1 MPEGGLKAGAG
12 AKAFARYSLSHVVRA
27 QLACEDLRCRYYAGV
42 YLLKHL
48 MLSQQDKYWR
58 SLRHVLGTAQQL
70 NGERLVGREGRRQ
83 LCRRADC
90 KFAHPEGHGDTT
102 TTVTNTSNTAAC
114 RFGWNCSRLDC
125 WYAQPDG
132 RAIDSSPQQLQVP
145 HANPTPSPRTI
156 AGVKHE
162 EMVGPAMLALL
173 RERFGQGLQA
183 LPPKLG
189 AASTPD
195 ECRSSV
201 VLLAP
206 AAAQLAAVAQRLEA
220 VLQELRVE
228 AASEVSEVP
237 LLGSTRCHGPPAGL
251 HEVPL
256 LGSTRS
262 PCWAPRG
269 PPAGLHEVPLLG
281 STRSP
286 CWAPRGP
293 PAGLHEVPPAGLH
306 EVPLLGSTRSPC
318 WAPRGPPAGLH
329 EVPLLGSTRCLLGP
343 GGELLRLLTAG
354 QHVTLAVGG
363 FSEAWAQEGALSGL
377 FGRHGRVL
385 AVRLLRDVGGGGGHS
400 GGAAAAAGSPG
411 GGAGHVGR
419 VTMGSVE
426 EAAAA
431 QAALHGTI
439 LPGGGGRLAVSGY
452 QPPPSHK
459 LFRPNALLHL
469 ACSCGRPSGLAFAEL
484 AGGAA
489 AVEKAVREAGQS
501 SQARPYQGRRRYGGD
516 DGRRGMI
523 HLGGS
528 AWLFASASKASR
540 SVLQLEACQEDR
552 DDPGSPAA
560 ALLRDP
566 ERLRRAL
573 VQRCGAVTKLTVMQE
588 PDPSLRREQR
598 AGVLAARLRSLLQQ
612 YGNVTSLDIK
622 PYDSVRHRGSAFV
635 SFETAQECAAA
646 CQALDGSTRAA
657 PWLSRQP
664 LKANNDLICRLRL
677 DGRCYAALRGRLAA
691 EVAKLAVSCPGVRV
705 AVKPLDLDATG
716 ADGAAGPGGAAAG
729 SGAGGASIKLRGQDV
744 AQVLAAKRA
753 LEAAT
758 SGRLVRL
765 GDEPPPAAGAAAGV
779 AGAASAAP
787 QSAMLFLLS
796 PPGKAL
802 VKQVEAELGGGD
814 ACVHIRW
821 DRGLGQL
828 RLYSSREEH
837 LAAAEA
843 RLRSA
848 LAVRQAALAGGG
860 AAAAADGAAAAATT
874 AVREPLSPARFRVLL
889 DAGGQSWLEGLA
901 ERHCLGAA
909 ALTFVPLGVV
919 LEGDGGAVAAA
930 RAELE
935 QLLAAPPA
943 QQLGEAAAAQEGSG
957 GEEEAQQ
964 PQQQQQEEE
973 AEEAPPCP
981 VCFCPAEPP
990 HRLLLCGHTY
1000 CRPCAQQLL
1009 LAAASGSQLPAACC
1023 QEGCGRGVSLR
1034 DCLALLG
1041 SEEMERVHASALRAH
1056 VGRHPERYGCCLTP
1070 DCGQVYD
1077 KQVAAAAAP
1086 GPGGGSDAAA
1096 RGPLFCYDCCL
1107 SSWCTA
1113 CMVPWHAGQSCAE
1126 YQAGRKGDSEFQQWA
1141 KKHSK
1146 PCPKCRAPIEKREG
1160 CNHMTCSRCSAHFCW
1175 LCGEGF
1181 AEAGSTYDHLVKRHG
1196 GIFDAGYGGG

>member
-1 MPEGGLKAGAG
+1 
-12 AKAFARYSLSHVVRA
+12 
-27 QLACEDLRCRYYAGV
+27 
-42 YLLKHL
+42 
-48 MLSQQDKYWR
+48 
-58 SLRHVLGTAQQL
+58 
-70 NGERLVGREGRRQ
+70 
-83 LCRRADC
+83 
-90 KFAHPEGHGDTT
+90 
-102 TTVTNTSNTAAC
+102 
-114 RFGWNCSRLDC
+114 
-125 WYAQPDG
+125 
-132 RAIDSSPQQLQVP
+132 
-145 HANPTPSPRTI
+145 
-156 AGVKHE
+156 
-162 EMVGPAMLALL
+162 MVGPAMLALL

-206 AAAQLAAVAQRLEA
+206 AAAQLAAAVQRLEA

-228 AASEVSEVP
+228 AASEVS
-237 LLGSTRCHGPPAGL
+237 
-251 HEVPL
+251 
-256 LGSTRS
+256 
-262 PCWAPRG
+262 
-269 PPAGLHEVPLLG
+269 
-281 STRSP
+281 
-286 CWAPRGP
+286 
-293 PAGLHEVPPAGLH
+293 
-306 EVPLLGSTRSPC
+306 
-318 WAPRGPPAGLH
+318 

-354 QHVTLAVGG
+354 QHVTLAMGG
-363 FSEAWAQEGALSGL
+363 FGEAWAQEGALAGV

-385 AVRLLRDVGGGGGHS
+385 SVRLLRDVGGGGGHG
-400 GGAAAAAGSPG
+400 GGAAAAAGSSAS
-411 GGAGHVGR
+411 GGAGHVAR
-419 VTMGSVE
+419 VTMGGVE

-439 LPGGGGRLAVSGY
+439 LPGGGGRQAVSGD

-469 ACSCGRPSGLAFAEL
+469 AWSCGRPSGLAFAEL

-489 AVEKAVREAGQS
+489 AVDKAVREAGQA
-501 SQARPYQGRRRYGGD
+501 QIRPHLGRRRYGGD
-516 DGRRGMI
+516 GGRRGMI
-523 HLGGS
+523 DLGGG

-540 SVLQLEACQEDR
+540 SVLQLKACQEDR
-552 DDPGSPAA
+552 DDPGSPAT

-566 ERLRRAL
+566 ERLRQAL

-588 PDPSLRREQR
+588 PDPGLRREQR

-622 PYDSVRHRGSAFV
+622 PYDSVRHRGSAFA

-646 CQALDGSTRAA
+646 CQALDGSTRTA

-664 LKANNDLICRLRL
+664 LKANNDLVCRLRL
-677 DGRCYAALRGRLAA
+677 DGRCYAALRGRLAS
-691 EVAKLAVSCPGVRV
+691 EVAKLASSCPGVRV

-716 ADGAAGPGGAAAG
+716 ADGAAGPGAAAAG

-765 GDEPPPAAGAAAGV
+765 GDEPPPPAAGGAGGT

-802 VKQVEAELGGGD
+802 IKQVEAELGGGG

-828 RLYSSREEH
+828 RMYSSREEH
-837 LAAAEA
+837 LEAAEA

-848 LAVRQAALAGGG
+848 LANRQAALAGGV
-860 AAAAADGAAAAATT
+860 AAAADGAAAATT
-874 AVREPLSPARFRVLL
+874 AVREPLSPAHFRVLL

-919 LEGDGGAVAAA
+919 IEGDGSAVAAA

-943 QQLGEAAAAQEGSG
+943 QQLGGAAEAQEGNG
-957 GEEEAQQ
+957 REEEAQQ
-964 PQQQQQEEE
+964 QDEAEEAEAEEAQQQDEAEEEAEEAEEAGE

-981 VCFCPAEPP
+981 VCFCAAEPP

-1023 QEGCGRGVSLR
+1023 QAGCGRGVSLR

-1077 KQVAAAAAP
+1077 KLYGKQLTAAAAL
-1086 GPGGGSDAAA
+1086 GPGAGGDAAA
-1096 RGPLFCYDCCL
+1096 RGPLFCCDCCL
-1107 SSWCTA
+1107 ASWCTA
-1113 CMVPWHAGQSCAE
+1113 CQVPWHAGQSCAE
-1126 YQAGRKGDSEFQQWA
+1126 Y
-1141 KKHSK
+1141 
-1146 PCPKCRAPIEKREG
+1146 
-1160 CNHMTCSRCSAHFCW
+1160 
-1175 LCGEGF
+1175 
-1181 AEAGSTYDHLVKRHG
+1181 
-1196 GIFDAGYGGG
+1196 